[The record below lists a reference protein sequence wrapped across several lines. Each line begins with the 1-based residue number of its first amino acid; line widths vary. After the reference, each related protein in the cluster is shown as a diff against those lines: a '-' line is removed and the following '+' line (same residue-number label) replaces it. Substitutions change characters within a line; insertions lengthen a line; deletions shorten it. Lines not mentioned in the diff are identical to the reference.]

1 MKLSNVLIVCQHN
14 SLMDR
19 NVRIVQLI
27 VLTALNT
34 MDFVKLA
41 LLLLQFRATVIPVD
55 VHLVLFIIKL
65 QINVLQKP
73 IALPALSYSRTT
85 LVLPA
90 VRAALLVK
98 NILVSVKPVL
108 QITQLIRK
116 TIKSASSLPA
126 PTKLDL
132 SATKLFAL
140 TFPTTQL
147 I

>member
-1 MKLSNVLIVCQHN
+1 MKLRNVLIVCQHS
-14 SLMDR
+14 SLTGR

-55 VHLVLFIIKL
+55 VHLVLFTIKL
-65 QINVLQKP
+65 QINVLQKL

-90 VRAALLVK
+90 VRTALLVK

-116 TIKSASSLPA
+116 TIKFSLIIYNSS
-126 PTKLDL
+126 
-132 SATKLFAL
+132 
-140 TFPTTQL
+140 
-147 I
+147 